1 MRTLVLSLL
10 LCCITLS
17 LSYANEDQNTQQ
29 RLDEKTQEKIEDL
42 EEPLYNPFIERYMID
57 EIKDLRVQQQNLR
70 AQMTEKIANSKLE
83 VSDRAMTYVTNTVN
97 NIFFMLTAIGSLV
110 ALLGWK
116 SVKDIR
122 QQTKVIVQ
130 QRVEKIV
137 ENYEKKLKAVEDEM
151 QTRSRQIIENQ
162 ERINRSN
169 QIHSLWRRSQ
179 LEDNIQAKVDI
190 YDQILALDPNN
201 VEALTY
207 KADAVLDLGEKEWA
221 LNLSNQALEIDDSY
235 AYSFWQRACVNAELQ
250 NVENAISDISAA
262 VTLSPSLLNDIET
275 EKSFDYIREDERF
288 VKFVNEIPES

>member
-17 LSYANEDQNTQQ
+17 LSYADEDQNTQQ